1 MSKRIVVGIDGS
13 KAAEAALRWAVGEAR
28 LRGSP
33 LEVVHG
39 WHVPAFLAFPLVPAD
54 VSRQELQEAAERL
67 IAESVKEAH
76 GDDIE
81 VEPLAVGAPGAM
93 ALIERS
99 KHAALVVVGAR
110 GSGGFRGLRL
120 GSVSEQVV
128 HHAHCPVVVVR
139 GEER

>member
-1 MSKRIVVGIDGS
+1 MSRRIVVGIDGS
-13 KAAEAALRWAVGEAR
+13 EAAAAALRWAVEEAR
-28 LRGSP
+28 IRGSR

-39 WHVPAFLAFPLVPAD
+39 WHVPSFLALPVAPSD
-54 VSRQELQEAAERL
+54 VSREALQEAAERL
-67 IAESVKEAH
+67 IGEAIKEANV
-76 GDDIE
+76 DDID
-81 VEPLAVGAPGAM
+81 VEPVAVGAPGPM

-99 KHAALVVVGAR
+99 KGADLLVVGAR

-128 HHAHCPVVVVR
+128 HDAHCPVVVVH